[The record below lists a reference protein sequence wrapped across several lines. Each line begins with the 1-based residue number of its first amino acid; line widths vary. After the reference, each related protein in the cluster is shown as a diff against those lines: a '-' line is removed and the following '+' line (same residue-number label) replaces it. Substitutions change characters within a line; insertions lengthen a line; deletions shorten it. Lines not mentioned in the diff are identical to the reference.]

1 MARYNTARV
10 TVDLSP
16 AQRAALDEM
25 ISKYNTEVGKVLGLE
40 LRIGMGEFVRA
51 LIKQHDADAVHITA
65 LESALVPLIH
75 HAEWAARYNPEL
87 QGAVNEARAALRGD
101 DAR

>member
-1 MARYNTARV
+1 MARYNTARI

-16 AQRAALDEM
+16 AQRTALDEM

-51 LIKQHDADAVHITA
+51 LIKA
-65 LESALVPLIH
+65 
-75 HAEWAARYNPEL
+75 HAQATGRAWPDDYPAA
-87 QGAVNEARAALRGD
+87 GGWRGD
-101 DAR
+101 SKESS

>member
-25 ISKYNTEVGKVLGLE
+25 IARYNTEVGKVLGLE
-40 LRIGMGEFVRA
+40 LRIGMGEFIRA
-51 LIKQHDADAVHITA
+51 LIKN
-65 LESALVPLIH
+65 
-75 HAEWAARYNPEL
+75 HAHATGQAWPDDYPGPGGR
-87 QGAVNEARAALRGD
+87 RGGSKD
-101 DAR
+101 DPS

>member
-25 ISKYNTEVGKVLGLE
+25 IARYNTEVGKVLGLE

-51 LIKQHDADAVHITA
+51 LIKA
-65 LESALVPLIH
+65 
-75 HAEWAARYNPEL
+75 HAQTTGQTWPNDYPGPGGR
-87 QGAVNEARAALRGD
+87 R
-101 DAR
+101 

>member
-25 ISKYNTEVGKVLGLE
+25 ISKYNAEVGKVLGLE
-40 LRIGMGEFVRA
+40 IRIGMGEFVRA
-51 LIKQHDADAVHITA
+51 LIKQHAVATGQA
-65 LESALVPLIH
+65 WP
-75 HAEWAARYNPEL
+75 
-87 QGAVNEARAALRGD
+87 D
-101 DAR
+101 DHPAPGGRRTKS

>member
-25 ISKYNTEVGKVLGLE
+25 IAHYNAEVGKVLGLE
-40 LRIGMGEFVRA
+40 LRIGIGEFVRA
-51 LIKQHDADAVHITA
+51 LIKAHAVATGQ
-65 LESALVPLIH
+65 
-75 HAEWAARYNPEL
+75 EWPDDYPEVGGRR
-87 QGAVNEARAALRGD
+87 QSSS
-101 DAR
+101 

>member
-25 ISKYNTEVGKVLGLE
+25 IARYNAEVGKVLGLE
-40 LRIGMGEFVRA
+40 IKIGLGDFLRA
-51 LIKQHDADAVHITA
+51 LLKQHAQATGQDWPDDYPA
-65 LESALVPLIH
+65 PG
-75 HAEWAARYNPEL
+75 RR
-87 QGAVNEARAALRGD
+87 RA
-101 DAR
+101 

>member
-16 AQRAALDEM
+16 AQRAVLDEM

-51 LIKQHDADAVHITA
+51 LIKQHAQATGQAWPDDY
-65 LESALVPLIH
+65 P
-75 HAEWAARYNPEL
+75 AAGGRR
-87 QGAVNEARAALRGD
+87 ARS
-101 DAR
+101 